1 MEGKGKHHDNTVWPP
16 PPSGTVSLATWFPF
30 RFLNLRVQGETSGFR
45 GGWIGIEPSG
55 MTIHGKV
62 ATHFPGAML
71 LWLVYVLTRHW
82 MPHRFWL
89 LVPAAVIVSALL
101 LYLFRKSMTL
111 TLPWSQVRQ
120 IILDQE
126 KHRASIVYDAL
137 DRAGKTKTYS
147 LVFALNAA
155 LYPSFV
161 SDVEQYAPKLGLDD
175 KLRGESMVGL
185 LMLPLNA
192 LIIILGAVLLSW
204 LIMGHH

>member
-1 MEGKGKHHDNTVWPP
+1 
-16 PPSGTVSLATWFPF
+16 
-30 RFLNLRVQGETSGFR
+30 
-45 GGWIGIEPSG
+45 
-55 MTIHGKV
+55 
-62 ATHFPGAML
+62 ML